1 MSTENYAFVTRLNN
15 YCITM
20 TTSKEETQNQI
31 QQKGCVLIAYSNMVM
46 IKNN

>member
-20 TTSKEETQNQI
+20 ITSKEETQNQI
-31 QQKGCVLIAYSNMVM
+31 EQKECALIAYSNMVM
-46 IKNN
+46 IESN

>member
-20 TTSKEETQNQI
+20 ITSKEETQNKI
-31 QQKGCVLIAYSNMVM
+31 EQKGCVLIAYSSRAM
-46 IKNN
+46 IKSN